1 MKGHREKRINGPLP
15 MGAFVQKLTRSTL
28 LRRGIHRH
36 QILLD
41 WHTIVGEKLSSL
53 SCPLRITRPKDVQS
67 GGTLHLQVLS
77 GASLLIDSS
86 KDLVLERINQYYG
99 YQVVSRLKILQ
110 TPSLRGA
117 LPRPVPAKKLP
128 KEKADVILTPAL
140 QKALE
145 GISDPDLKKALTEFS
160 HTFQAK
166 KNT

>member
-1 MKGHREKRINGPLP
+1 

-41 WHTIVGEKLSSL
+41 WHTIVGKKLSSL
-53 SCPLRITRPKDVQS
+53 SCPLRITRPKDAQS

-86 KDLVLERINQYYG
+86 KDLVLERINRYYG

-117 LPRPVPAKKLP
+117 LPQAPPVKKQQ
-128 KEKADVILTPAL
+128 KEKADVTLTPTL

-145 GISDPDLKKALTEFS
+145 GISDPDLKEALTEFS
-160 HTFQAK
+160 RTFQSK
-166 KNT
+166 KES